1 MTQTFNETQAIPRPT
16 TKRIGSGFIGMV
28 FGMFM
33 AVLDIQIVAS
43 SIAEIQAGISATS
56 DQIAGSNGLFDC

>member
-1 MTQTFNETQAIPRPT
+1 MTNEESVSLDKWIA
-16 TKRIGSGFIGMV
+16 FISMV

-43 SIAEIQAGISATS
+43 SLKEIQAQSSLGI
-56 DQIAGSNGLFDC
+56 DVQY